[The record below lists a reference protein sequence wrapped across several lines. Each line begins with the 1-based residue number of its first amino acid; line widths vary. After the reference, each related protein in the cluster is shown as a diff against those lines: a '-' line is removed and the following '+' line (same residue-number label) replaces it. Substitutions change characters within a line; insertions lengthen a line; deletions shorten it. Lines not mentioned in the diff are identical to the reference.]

1 MRINMKKTLAAL
13 LFAFSISTAL
23 AVPASATTC
32 SGNYSVG
39 SQLLLVST
47 VTAEYAGEVL
57 YATPK
62 ATNEGV
68 RTDAV
73 NGLTNFLTWLEACPG
88 SSTFTITPDTTCS
101 WSTPSSFSTF
111 LGQQNYLNAAAYE
124 PIFEQQSDTPLDL
137 TDLTGLENDVL
148 TLIDD
153 LTPCETY

>member
-1 MRINMKKTLAAL
+1 MKNTLAVL
-13 LFAFSISTAL
+13 LLAFAISAVL

-47 VTAEYAGEVL
+47 VTAEFAGEVE

-62 ATNEGV
+62 ATNETV
-68 RTDAV
+68 RTNAV

-101 WSTPSSFSTF
+101 WSTPSNFSVF
-111 LGQQNYLNAAAYE
+111 LGQQNYLNVATYE
-124 PIFEQQSDTPLDL
+124 PIFEQQSNTPLDL
-137 TDLTGLENDVL
+137 TDLTGLENNASR
-148 TLIDD
+148 
-153 LTPCETY
+153 